1 MYKTYIYTHACRH
14 KLVLHFNPS
23 TLCDHWFI
31 RWIIWGFSVLF
42 SQPQKAPL
50 KTSLQF
56 PNGLTSC
63 LRKKGRGKREGEREK
78 LREKQKEKQRWS
90 FKMIAMFP
98 KALLLYKE
106 SSLENRQ
113 SSVSSQMKLRWNC
126 PNPYFQLYW
135 CVPDTENT
143 CFLSIIFPSLL
154 TVYLSSPF
162 SFSSLTTYV
171 IFLPV
176 FPQVSNILT
185 VKYDVCWKLEW
196 QLSLQLSDLAHN
208 PLRTIGS
215 LASLEKHREHR
226 FVEKTLLTLRWFV
239 LLCC

>member
-1 MYKTYIYTHACRH
+1 
-14 KLVLHFNPS
+14 
-23 TLCDHWFI
+23 
-31 RWIIWGFSVLF
+31 
-42 SQPQKAPL
+42 
-50 KTSLQF
+50 
-56 PNGLTSC
+56 
-63 LRKKGRGKREGEREK
+63 
-78 LREKQKEKQRWS
+78 
-90 FKMIAMFP
+90 
-98 KALLLYKE
+98 
-106 SSLENRQ
+106 
-113 SSVSSQMKLRWNC
+113 MKLRWNC

-196 QLSLQLSDLAHN
+196 QLSLQLSDLAHQSTQNHRIIGLVGKTQGAPLCGKN
-208 PLRTIGS
+208 PVDIKMICFALLLANDKRDLRHNGKR
-215 LASLEKHREHR
+215 LKHG
-226 FVEKTLLTLRWFV
+226 KAILK
-239 LLCC
+239 LCCVVNSILFFLIRKNQYSCWI